1 MSTTKEKREQTP
13 KEIQQVVEVVNKQ
26 EPKKQSFVRQLVSDS
41 NSLNE
46 PAIVG
51 FICFI
56 LFVAVVIVDIVAP
69 ALVIEKTYIT
79 HLVALITGC
88 FGIGAAK
95 SYREVMKKTVV
106 FEKPEE

>member
-1 MSTTKEKREQTP
+1 MSKPEEEKKVNPAQ
-13 KEIQQVVEVVNKQ
+13 IQQVVEVVNKQ

-41 NSLNE
+41 NTINE
-46 PAIVG
+46 SAIVG
-51 FICFI
+51 FVCFI
-56 LFVAVVIVDIVAP
+56 LFVAIVVADIVAP

-106 FEKPEE
+106 FEQPE

>member
-1 MSTTKEKREQTP
+1 MSTKQKEVNPAQ
-13 KEIQQVVEVVNKQ
+13 IQQVVEVVNKQ

-41 NSLNE
+41 NTINE

-56 LFVAVVIVDIVAP
+56 LFVAIVVADIVAP

-106 FEKPEE
+106 IEQPE